1 MRLEV
6 GRSDNPKSNFQHLT
20 SNKGLSMRVGVLGGT
35 FDPIHIGHLVAAEEV
50 RAQLGLDRA
59 VFVPAGLPP
68 HKLSN
73 DISPVD
79 HRLAMVKLAI
89 ASNPYFTVSR
99 VDIDHFGPCYTVDTI
114 ELLRAELGPDIKL
127 YFIMGSDS
135 LADIITWHRPERLIR
150 LCRLA
155 VVERPG
161 YRVDM
166 EELERSLPGITSRV
180 HFVNSPQ
187 LDISSTDI
195 QRRVRQGLPIKY
207 QVPEVV
213 ENYIYE
219 HGLYTRVGRET

>member
-1 MRLEV
+1 
-6 GRSDNPKSNFQHLT
+6 
-20 SNKGLSMRVGVLGGT
+20 MRVGVLGGT

-89 ASNPYFTVSR
+89 ASNPYFAVSR
-99 VDIDHFGPCYTVDTI
+99 VDIDRFGPCYTVDTI
-114 ELLRAELGPDIKL
+114 ELLRAEWGPDIEL

-135 LADIITWHRPERLIR
+135 LADILTWYRPERLIR
-150 LCRLA
+150 LCSLA

-166 EELERSLPGITSRV
+166 EELERALPGITSRV
-180 HFVNSPQ
+180 HFVNSPP

-213 ENYIYE
+213 EDYIYE
-219 HGLYTRVGRET
+219 HELYTGREDKS